1 MTKILVAD
9 DDRLVLYTLASG
21 LRNAGYEV
29 IEAEDAPQALR
40 LCQEIKPDIALL
52 DVRMPGMSGIDLAR
66 HLREETD
73 IPFLFLSA
81 YGDDE
86 TVKQGIAQGALGYLV
101 KPLDVAQIV
110 PSIEAALA
118 RAKEMK
124 QLKATEENLS
134 VALKNGRETSM
145 AIGLIM
151 ARSGVGQQ
159 EAFEA
164 LRTYA
169 RNQRRKVSEVAAEII
184 KSGNLPDL
192 SIKIQKK

>member
-9 DDRLVLYTLASG
+9 DDRLILYTLASG
-21 LRNAGYEV
+21 LRDAGYEV
-29 IEAEDAPQALR
+29 IEAEDATRALR
-40 LCQEIKPDIALL
+40 LCQEAAPDIALL

-86 TVKQGIAQGALGYLV
+86 TVRQGIEQGALGYLV

-118 RAKEMK
+118 RAREMK
-124 QLKATEENLS
+124 QLKAAEENLS
-134 VALKNGRETSM
+134 TALKSGRETSM

-164 LRTYA
+164 LRTHA
-169 RNQRRKVSEVAAEII
+169 RNQRRKVSEIAAEILEGG
-184 KSGNLPDL
+184 KFPDL
-192 SIKIQKK
+192 PIKAQKK